1 MIQVLAFSN
10 KVSFSFHELNYFF
23 AKIAKNLKKPTNT
36 LLIVFLFIFCFYPLN
51 VKSETG
57 SNSNSYKADPI
68 KGKQVAGGVCA
79 GCHGKDGITA
89 ILPSYP
95 ILAGQHQDY
104 LSQALHDYRSGA
116 RQNAV
121 MSGIAS
127 TLTNEDITNISAY
140 FSTMPS
146 PLHLKIR
153 Q

>member
-1 MIQVLAFSN
+1 MNNYLKSVYFILFVLCYSS
-10 KVSFSFHELNYFF
+10 KF
-23 AKIAKNLKKPTNT
+23 AIAVDLDAGK
-36 LLIVFLFIFCFYPLN
+36 
-51 VKSETG
+51 E
-57 SNSNSYKADPI
+57 KAE
-68 KGKQVAGGVCA
+68 GVCA

-104 LSQALHDYRSGA
+104 LSQALYDYKSGA

>member
-1 MIQVLAFSN
+1 MKNYLRSIYFIMFLLGSFYNYASAVDL
-10 KVSFSFHELNYFF
+10 VSGKE
-23 AKIAKNLKKPTNT
+23 
-36 LLIVFLFIFCFYPLN
+36 
-51 VKSETG
+51 
-57 SNSNSYKADPI
+57 KAE
-68 KGKQVAGGVCA
+68 GVCA

-95 ILAGQHQDY
+95 ILAGQHEDY
-104 LSQALHDYRSGA
+104 LSQALHDYKSGA

-140 FSTMPS
+140 FSTMPG
-146 PLHLKIR
+146 PLHLKVR

>member
-1 MIQVLAFSN
+1 MKNYLRSVYFILFMS
-10 KVSFSFHELNYFF
+10 VSFSNYAFAVDLN
-23 AKIAKNLKKPTNT
+23 AGK
-36 LLIVFLFIFCFYPLN
+36 
-51 VKSETG
+51 E
-57 SNSNSYKADPI
+57 KAE
-68 KGKQVAGGVCA
+68 GVCA

-104 LSQALHDYRSGA
+104 LSQALHDYKSGA

-127 TLTNEDITNISAY
+127 TLTNEDIANISAY
-140 FSTMPS
+140 FATMPG